1 MMNLFSTVLGGMEG
15 EKKGTLLDRFKVGE
29 VLFSLNCPC

>member
-15 EKKGTLLDRFKVGE
+15 EKGTLLDRFNVGE
-29 VLFSLNCPC
+29 VLFSLHCPC